1 MLKNTVIEE
10 SFVLASAVKHI
21 QQPPHPLK
29 AQMQRGGCAE
39 EGWGLWDWLPE
50 ARSWTGVLQL
60 CCSTQLE
67 PPYAAPL
74 SCWVATP
81 PTHTGGSTVCF
92 SLCVC
97 MFAFI
102 AVVYSKDKNTQV
114 RGKKQS
120 LSCSYLGLD
129 GRIYGAQNSNRLTN
143 RIKFCV
149 MVHCCNAHLFT
160 PDKKSNFD
168 CHCCFDSKHTGI

>member
-1 MLKNTVIEE
+1 MGLITRGQ
-10 SFVLASAVKHI
+10 VLDWCPPAVLFYPI
-21 QQPPHPLK
+21 
-29 AQMQRGGCAE
+29 RT
-39 EGWGLWDWLPE
+39 
-50 ARSWTGVLQL
+50 SI
-60 CCSTQLE
+60 CCHTQL
-67 PPYAAPL
+67 L
-74 SCWVATP
+74 SG
-81 PTHTGGSTVCF
+81 HTSHPHRWEHCVF
-92 SLCVC
+92 LIVCVC